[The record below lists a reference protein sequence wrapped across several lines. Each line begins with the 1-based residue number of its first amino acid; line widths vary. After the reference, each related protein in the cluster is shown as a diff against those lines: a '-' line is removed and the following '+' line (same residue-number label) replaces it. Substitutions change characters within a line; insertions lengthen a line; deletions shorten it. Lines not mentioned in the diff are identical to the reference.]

1 MSTTR
6 KAADLLGSAWKRYQT
21 DGHFQDIVE
30 TVGGASVAAVG
41 QALLTDMSPE
51 EIALSAIIGAGAG
64 MAARPLLARA
74 GYAGG
79 RYLDK
84 KMPGAQDYGG
94 IMSPTSPRGQEIL
107 RRIVDEVGGPG
118 TADKDIMLKLLA
130 AKGNQNFIRPD
141 GSSRG
146 YIEGTLGSFVRNRGD
161 NATQALVAVAT
172 PFLLG
177 QDDDLDEQALA

>member
-1 MSTTR
+1 MTNQR
-6 KAADLLGSAWKRYQT
+6 KAADLLGGAWQRYQT

-30 TVGGASVAAVG
+30 TVGGAGVSAVG

-79 RYLDK
+79 RHLDK
-84 KMPGAQDYGG
+84 KMPNAQDYGG
-94 IMSPTSPRGQEIL
+94 VMSPTSPRGQEIYEEIL
-107 RRIVDEVGGPG
+107 RKVGGDE
-118 TADKDIMLKLLA
+118 AVNSDIMLKLLK

-141 GSSRG
+141 GTERG
-146 YIEGTLGSFVRNRGD
+146 YIEGTLGAFGRNRGD
-161 NATQALVAVAT
+161 NITQGLVAVST

-177 QDDDLDEQALA
+177 KEDEEEVL